1 MSETGPATE
10 PARNGTGNTWV
21 SWLGVAVLVGCAVL
35 AGLLEMVLVPLYAGK
50 VLVPVAA
57 FFAVASNVALPR
69 MAVSLVRSTLAALA
83 PFAGWLVVAVG
94 FGVLTRPEGDVVLPG
109 GGYVEYLGYAT
120 LLGGALAG
128 TITVVMCTP
137 TRPPR

>member
-1 MSETGPATE
+1 MSETDARTE
-10 PARNGTGNTWV
+10 RAHSDTGGAWV
-21 SWLGVAVLVGCAVL
+21 SWFGIVLIVGCAML
-35 AGLLEMVLVPLYAGK
+35 AGLLEMVLVPLYAGR
-50 VLVPVAA
+50 VLVPVAVL
-57 FFAVASNVALPR
+57 FAVAGNVAFPR
-69 MAVSLVRSTLAALA
+69 MAVSLVRSTVAAAA

-128 TITVVMCTP
+128 TVTVVLCTS
-137 TRPPR
+137 TRPPH